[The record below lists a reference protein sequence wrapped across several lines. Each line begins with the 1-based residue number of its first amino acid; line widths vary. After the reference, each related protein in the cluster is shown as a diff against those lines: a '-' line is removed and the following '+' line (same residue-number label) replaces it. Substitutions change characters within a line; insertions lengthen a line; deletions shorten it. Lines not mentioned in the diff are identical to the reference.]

1 MKSTSARVYA
11 NLTTLRIYA
20 AIVTNVSFSPTIGM
34 EVGPSYGDPFQG
46 NSLGIDGRRTAREDC
61 GVRATG
67 TLRQSLSHQRFR
79 PGTGSLS
86 RKFYHESR

>member
-1 MKSTSARVYA
+1 MFDISV
-11 NLTTLRIYA
+11 
-20 AIVTNVSFSPTIGM
+20 IGM

-46 NSLGIDGRRTAREDC
+46 NSIGIDRWGAARENC
-61 GVRATG
+61 GMRAAG

-86 RKFYHESR
+86 RQFYHESR

>member
-1 MKSTSARVYA
+1 
-11 NLTTLRIYA
+11 
-20 AIVTNVSFSPTIGM
+20 M

-46 NSLGIDGRRTAREDC
+46 NSIGIDRRGTAGEDC
-61 GVRATG
+61 GVRATR

-79 PGTGSLS
+79 PGIGSLS